1 MASYAPLFVN
11 VNPGGM
17 QWATDLIGYDALT
30 SYGSPSYWT
39 QVMFSTHLGTE
50 VVPAAL
56 ANAAVRASMLP
67 QRATKKTHKL
77 FVKVVNAT
85 SDRAVARDCADRR
98 GKLAP
103 GPRSPQ

>member
-50 VVPAAL
+50 VVACSARQRSAARL
-56 ANAAVRASMLP
+56 RIRHARRCNAQALRQSR
-67 QRATKKTHKL
+67 QR
-77 FVKVVNAT
+77 NI
-85 SDRAVARDCADRR
+85 DRAAARD
-98 GKLAP
+98 
-103 GPRSPQ
+103 